1 MGGRLIFYDTS
12 NYVDFPV
19 GGQLTSVRNFL
30 RFLKENFPEHCGD
43 VLLVG
48 VSTEPEKVGRFSS
61 VSLEGTEYRFLA
73 VTRATANLGAV
84 KKSLRLEY
92 MKGIRKYRGLIR
104 LKKNDCNYIHTPEAF
119 GAVRMIRP
127 GAACYVFS
135 HGTYR
140 DMWRRV
146 RFFQKMPLVRKAF
159 QAFLMHV
166 IRKSTAVFV
175 LDKETQ
181 EDYLNYNKRVIHV
194 GNSIVCHP
202 YEEKKLHEE
211 RIRFL
216 YAGRLSKVKNVGP
229 VIEAV
234 KDYHRS
240 CGLMVLGDGEERE
253 TLKALAGGSER
264 ICFAGAVSP
273 QRVQEIMGTSDILV
287 MNSTFEGIP
296 MIILE
301 AISCGLPVITTDVG
315 GIKEVLTYG
324 QDSEVTDGSIGRIW
338 RAMDLICANYDEYA
352 KNAYE
357 KSLQF
362 DYRKVNGKIFDILNE
377 SLNWERS
384 RHDSE
389 QERFERIPDM

>member
-1 MGGRLIFYDTS
+1 MSGRLIFYDTS
-12 NYVDFPV
+12 NYIDYPV

-30 RFLKENFPEHCGD
+30 RFLKERFPEHCKD

-48 VSTEPEKVGRFSS
+48 VTTDPEKVGKLS
-61 VSLEGTEYRFLA
+61 VIQFEETEYHFLA
-73 VTRATANLGAV
+73 VTQATVNLGAV

-92 MKGIRKYRGLIR
+92 MKGIWKYRKLIH
-104 LKKNDCNYIHTPEAF
+104 LQKDDCNYIHTPEAF
-119 GAVRMIRP
+119 GAVHMIRP
-127 GAACYVFS
+127 GAVCYVFS

-140 DMWRRV
+140 DMWQRV
-146 RFFQKMPLVRKAF
+146 RFFQKMPLIRKAF

-175 LDKETQ
+175 LDRETQ
-181 EDYLNYNKRVIHV
+181 EDYQKFNKRVVHV

-202 YEEKKLHEE
+202 YKEKKLHEE
-211 RIRFL
+211 KVKFL

-229 VIEAV
+229 MIEAV
-234 KDYHRS
+234 KSYHRD
-240 CGLMVLGDGEERE
+240 CELVILGDGEERE
-253 TLKALAGGSER
+253 ALKELAGNSAR
-264 ICFAGAVSP
+264 ICFGGAVSP
-273 QRVQEIMGTSDILV
+273 ERVQEIMGTSDILV

-324 QDSEVTDGSIGRIW
+324 QDSEVTDGSVDQICN
-338 RAMDLICANYDEYA
+338 AMDLICEQYDDYSR
-352 KNAYE
+352 NAYE

-362 DYRKVNGKIFDILNE
+362 DYRKVNGKIFEVLNE

-384 RHDSE
+384 QHDSE
-389 QERFERIPDM
+389 